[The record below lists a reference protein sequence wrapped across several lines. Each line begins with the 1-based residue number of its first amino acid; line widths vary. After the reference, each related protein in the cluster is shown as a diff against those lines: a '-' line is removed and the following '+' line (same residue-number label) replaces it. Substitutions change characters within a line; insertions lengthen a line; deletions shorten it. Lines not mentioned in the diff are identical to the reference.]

1 MVNFEKVNAN
11 WDAGNNH
18 KKLILIDLPSFY
30 FFNNFFLIIL
40 WGVSSQCLCGFLW
53 IQDLI
58 LLIQLEHLKTNME
71 KDSD

>member
-30 FFNNFFLIIL
+30 FFNNFFFDNFV
-40 WGVSSQCLCGFLW
+40 GVFQANVYVDFCGFK
-53 IQDLI
+53 I
-58 LLIQLEHLKTNME
+58 
-71 KDSD
+71 